1 MITLIIISMAV
12 TFSLA
17 NKLGKVSAIRLK
29 LSLLGTTIDKST
41 GISISP
47 DDWDPKRRFVRSAVG
62 RASINGISRVLRQLE
77 MDVNEL
83 AVQYKYKLVPMS
95 FEELEYRV
103 DELIGNPRSSLA
115 NKPKPLFSVVTV
127 FDFIKHFL
135 KDCIEGIRLSPKR
148 KKLKP
153 STISSFKTTFN
164 ALEHYLKTK
173 NLDLKLTEFTQAHI
187 DGFSDYLIID
197 REFSMNTH
205 CKFMMDLQQ
214 LFKYAVKLRKLPSEY
229 SSELEFD
236 TRREDTDSIYMDDN
250 ELAEMRAIKDFDDE
264 EQELVRDVFLIGCYT
279 GMRFS
284 DYSVID
290 PASIIKNR
298 LSFIQVKT
306 GAKLTIPVHPS
317 VNTILSKY
325 DYNLPHVPANN
336 KFNEIIKKVGEKM
349 PCMHIPFTKQI
360 TYKREVVEV
369 VKMKYEYLQTH
380 TARRSFCSNEYLK
393 GTDPLVIM
401 AISGHK
407 SHKSFMR
414 YIKVSNEQFAD
425 KMEKIWQ
432 AREAV

>member
-1 MITLIIISMAV
+1 MAV

-17 NKLGKVSAIRLK
+17 NKLAKVSAIRLK

-41 GISISP
+41 GISINTE
-47 DDWDPKRRFVRSAVG
+47 DWDPKRRFVRSAVG

-77 MDVNEL
+77 MDINEL

-95 FEELEYRV
+95 FDELEYRV
-103 DELIGNPRSSLA
+103 EELIGNPRSRSA
-115 NKPKPLFSVVTV
+115 KKPKPLFSVVTV
-127 FDFIKHFL
+127 FDFFKHFI
-135 KDCIEGIRLSPKR
+135 KDCVEGIRLSPKR

-164 ALEHYLKTK
+164 ALEHYLKSK
-173 NLDLKLTEFTQAHI
+173 NLDLKLNEFTQSHL

-214 LFKYAVKLRKLPSEY
+214 LFKYAIKLRKLPSEY
-229 SSELEFD
+229 SNELEFD
-236 TRREDTDSIYMDDN
+236 TRREETDSIFLNDDY
-250 ELAEMRAIKDFDDE
+250 ELAEMEAITEFDDE

-279 GMRFS
+279 AMRFS
-284 DYSVID
+284 DYSVFD
-290 PASIIKNR
+290 PASILKNR

-306 GAKLTIPVHPS
+306 GAKITIPIHPM
-317 VNTILSKY
+317 VNTILRKY
-325 DYNLPHVPANN
+325 DYNLPPVPANN
-336 KFNEIIKKVGEKM
+336 KFNAIIKKVGEKM
-349 PCMHIPFTKQI
+349 PSMHVPFTKQI

-414 YIKVSNEQFAD
+414 YIKVSSEQFAD

>member
-1 MITLIIISMAV
+1 MAV

-17 NKLGKVSAIRLK
+17 NKLAKVSAIRLK

-41 GISISP
+41 GISINTE
-47 DDWDPKRRFVRSAVG
+47 DWDPKKRFVRSAVG

-77 MDVNEL
+77 MDINEL

-103 DELIGNPRSSLA
+103 EELIGNPRSKSA
-115 NKPKPLFSVVTV
+115 KKPKPLFSVVTV
-127 FDFIKHFL
+127 TDFFKHFIK
-135 KDCIEGIRLSPKR
+135 DCVEGIRLSPKR
-148 KKLKP
+148 KKLRT

-164 ALEHYLKTK
+164 ALEHYLKSK
-173 NLDLKLTEFTQAHI
+173 NLDLKLNEFTQAHL

-205 CKFMMDLQQ
+205 CKFMMDVQQ

-229 SSELEFD
+229 LNELDFD
-236 TRREDTDSIYMDDN
+236 TRREETESIFMDDS
-250 ELAEMRAIKDFDDE
+250 ELDEMKEITEFDDE
-264 EQELVRDVFLIGCYT
+264 EQELVRDVFLIGYYT

-284 DYSVID
+284 DYSIFD
-290 PASIIKNR
+290 PASILKNR

-306 GAKLTIPVHPS
+306 GAKITIPIHPM
-317 VNTILSKY
+317 VNTILRKY
-325 DYNLPHVPANN
+325 DYNLPPVPANN
-336 KFNEIIKKVGEKM
+336 KFNAIIKKVGEKM
-349 PCMHIPFTKQI
+349 PSMHVPFTKQI
-360 TYKREVVEV
+360 TYKREVVEE
-369 VKMKYEYLQTH
+369 VKMKYEFLQTH

>member
-1 MITLIIISMAV
+1 MAV

-17 NKLGKVSAIRLK
+17 NKLGRVSAIRLK

-41 GISISP
+41 GISINTE
-47 DDWDPKRRFVRSAVG
+47 DWDPKRRFVRSAVG

-77 MDVNEL
+77 MDINEL

-95 FEELEYRV
+95 FDELEYRV
-103 DELIGNPRSSLA
+103 EELIGNPRSRSA
-115 NKPKPLFSVVTV
+115 KKPKPLFSVVTV
-127 FDFIKHFL
+127 FDFIKHFI
-135 KDCIEGIRLSPKR
+135 KDCVEGIRLSPKR

-173 NLDLKLTEFTQAHI
+173 NVDLKLSEFTQAHL

-214 LFKYAVKLRKLPSEY
+214 LFKYAIKLRKLPSEY
-229 SSELEFD
+229 SNELEFD
-236 TRREDTDSIYMDDN
+236 TRREDTDSIFLNDDY
-250 ELAEMRAIKDFDDE
+250 ELAEMEAITDFDDE

-284 DYSVID
+284 DYSVFD
-290 PASIIKNR
+290 PAAILKNR

-306 GAKLTIPVHPS
+306 GAKITIPIHPM
-317 VNTILSKY
+317 VNTILRKY
-325 DYNLPHVPANN
+325 DYNLPPVPANN
-336 KFNEIIKKVGEKM
+336 KFNAIIKKVGEKM
-349 PCMHIPFTKQI
+349 PSMHVPFTKQI
-360 TYKREVVEV
+360 TYKREVVEE
-369 VKMKYEYLQTH
+369 VKMKYEFLQTH

>member
-1 MITLIIISMAV
+1 MAV

-17 NKLGKVSAIRLK
+17 NKLAKVSAIRMK

-41 GISISP
+41 GISINTE
-47 DDWDPKRRFVRSAVG
+47 DWDPKKRFIRSAVG
-62 RASINGISRVLRQLE
+62 RTSINGISRKLRQME
-77 MDVNEL
+77 MDINEL

-95 FEELEYRV
+95 FEELEYRI
-103 DELIGNPRSSLA
+103 EQLIGNPRSKSA
-115 NKPKPLFSVVTV
+115 NKPRPLFSVVTV
-127 FDFIKHFL
+127 FDFIKHFI

-153 STISSFKTTFN
+153 TTISSFKTTFN
-164 ALEHYLKTK
+164 ALEQYQKSK

-197 REFSMNTH
+197 LELSMNTH
-205 CKFMMDLQQ
+205 SKYMMDLQQ
-214 LFKYAVKLRKLPSEY
+214 LFKYAVKLNKLTAEFL
-229 SSELEFD
+229 SELDFD
-236 TRREDTDSIYMDDN
+236 TSREETDSIFMDDN
-250 ELAEMRAIKDFDDE
+250 ELAEMHAITDFDDE
-264 EQELVRDVFLIGCYT
+264 DQELVRDVFLIGCYT
-279 GMRFS
+279 AMRFS

-298 LSFIQVKT
+298 LSFIQAKT
-306 GAKLTIPVHPS
+306 GAKLTIPIHPS
-317 VNTILSKY
+317 VNMILRKY
-325 DYNLPHVPANN
+325 DYNIPPVPANN
-336 KFNEIIKKVGEKM
+336 KFNTIIKKVGEKM

-393 GTDPLVIM
+393 GTDPLIIM

-407 SHKSFMR
+407 SHKTFMR
-414 YIKVSNEQFAD
+414 YIKVTNEQFAD
-425 KMEKIWQ
+425 KMEQIWQ

>member
-17 NKLGKVSAIRLK
+17 NKLAKVSAIRMK

-41 GISISP
+41 GISINTE
-47 DDWDPKRRFVRSAVG
+47 DWDPKKRFIRSAVG
-62 RASINGISRVLRQLE
+62 RTSINGISRKLRQME
-77 MDVNEL
+77 MDINEL

-95 FEELEYRV
+95 FEELEYRI
-103 DELIGNPRSSLA
+103 EQLIGNPRSKSA
-115 NKPKPLFSVVTV
+115 NKPRPLFSVVTV
-127 FDFIKHFL
+127 FDFIKHFI

-153 STISSFKTTFN
+153 TTISSFKTTFN
-164 ALEHYLKTK
+164 ALEQYQKSK

-197 REFSMNTH
+197 LELSMNTH
-205 CKFMMDLQQ
+205 SKYMMDLQQ
-214 LFKYAVKLRKLPSEY
+214 LFKYAVKLNKLTAEFL
-229 SSELEFD
+229 SELDFD
-236 TRREDTDSIYMDDN
+236 TSREETDSIFMDDN
-250 ELAEMRAIKDFDDE
+250 ELAEMHAITDFDDE
-264 EQELVRDVFLIGCYT
+264 DQELVRDVFLIGCYT
-279 GMRFS
+279 AMRFS

-298 LSFIQVKT
+298 LSFIQAKT
-306 GAKLTIPVHPS
+306 GAKLTIPIHPS
-317 VNTILSKY
+317 VNMILRKY
-325 DYNLPHVPANN
+325 DYNIPPVPANN
-336 KFNEIIKKVGEKM
+336 KFNTIIKKVGEKM

-360 TYKREVVEV
+360 TYKREVVDV

-393 GTDPLVIM
+393 GTDPLIIM

-407 SHKSFMR
+407 SHKTFMR
-414 YIKVSNEQFAD
+414 YIKVTNEQFAD
-425 KMEKIWQ
+425 KMEQIWQ

>member
-1 MITLIIISMAV
+1 MAV

-17 NKLGKVSAIRLK
+17 NKLAKVSAIRLK

-41 GISISP
+41 GISINTE
-47 DDWDPKRRFVRSAVG
+47 DWDPKRRFVRSAVG

-77 MDVNEL
+77 MDINEL

-103 DELIGNPRSSLA
+103 EELIGNPRSKSA
-115 NKPKPLFSVVTV
+115 KKPKPLFSVVTV
-127 FDFIKHFL
+127 FDFFKHFI
-135 KDCIEGIRLSPKR
+135 KDCVEGIRLSPKR
-148 KKLKP
+148 KKLKS

-164 ALEHYLKTK
+164 ALEHYLKSK
-173 NLDLKLTEFTQAHI
+173 NLDLKLNEFTQAHL

-205 CKFMMDLQQ
+205 CKFMMDVQQ

-229 SSELEFD
+229 LNELDFD
-236 TRREDTDSIYMDDN
+236 TRREDTESIFLDES
-250 ELAEMRAIKDFDDE
+250 ELDEMKSITEFDDE

-284 DYSVID
+284 DYSVFD
-290 PASIIKNR
+290 PASILKNR

-306 GAKLTIPVHPS
+306 GAKITIPIHPM
-317 VNTILSKY
+317 VNTILRKY
-325 DYNLPHVPANN
+325 DYNLPPVPANN
-336 KFNEIIKKVGEKM
+336 KFNAIIKKVGEKM
-349 PCMHIPFTKQI
+349 PSMHVPFTKQI

-393 GTDPLVIM
+393 GTEPLVIM

>member
-1 MITLIIISMAV
+1 MGV
-12 TFSLA
+12 TYSLA
-17 NKLGKVSAIRLK
+17 NASAKTSAIRLK

-47 DDWDPKRRFVRSAVG
+47 DDWDPKRRFVRSVVG
-62 RASINGISRVLRQLE
+62 RSSINGISRVLRQLE

-95 FEELEYRV
+95 FDELEYRV
-103 DELIGNPRSSLA
+103 DELIGNPRSRSA
-115 NKPKPLFSVVTV
+115 KKPKPLFSVVTV
-127 FDFIKHFL
+127 FDFIRHFI
-135 KDCIEGIRLSPKR
+135 KDCTEGIRLSPKR

-153 STISSFKTTFN
+153 TTVSSFKTTFN
-164 ALEHYLKTK
+164 ALEHYLKSK
-173 NLDLKLTEFTQAHI
+173 NLDLKLNEFSQSHI

-214 LFKYAVKLRKLPSEY
+214 LFKYAVKLRKLPSE
-229 SSELEFD
+229 SLNELEFD
-236 TRREDTDSIYMDDN
+236 TRREDTDSIFMDDN
-250 ELAEMRAIKDFDDE
+250 ELAEMQAITDFDDE
-264 EQELVRDVFLIGCYT
+264 EQELVRDVFLIGCHT

-284 DYSVID
+284 DYSVFD
-290 PASIIKNR
+290 PASILKNR

-306 GAKLTIPVHPS
+306 GAKITIPIHPV
-317 VNTILSKY
+317 VNTILRKY
-325 DYNLPHVPANN
+325 DYNLPPVPSNN
-336 KFNEIIKKVGEKM
+336 KFNAIIKKVGEKI
-349 PCMHIPFTKQI
+349 PSMHVPFTKQI
-360 TYKREVVEV
+360 TYKREVVEI

-432 AREAV
+432 AGEAV

>member
-1 MITLIIISMAV
+1 MAV

-17 NKLGKVSAIRLK
+17 NKLAKVSAIRMK

-41 GISISP
+41 GISINTE
-47 DDWDPKRRFVRSAVG
+47 DWDPKKRFIRSAVG
-62 RASINGISRVLRQLE
+62 RTSINGISRKLRQME
-77 MDVNEL
+77 MDINEL

-95 FEELEYRV
+95 FEELEYRI
-103 DELIGNPRSSLA
+103 EQLIGNPRSKSA
-115 NKPKPLFSVVTV
+115 NKPRPLFSVVTV
-127 FDFIKHFL
+127 FDFIKHFI

-153 STISSFKTTFN
+153 TTISSFKTTFN
-164 ALEHYLKTK
+164 ALEQYQKSK

-197 REFSMNTH
+197 LELSMNTH
-205 CKFMMDLQQ
+205 SKYMMDLQQ
-214 LFKYAVKLRKLPSEY
+214 LFKYAVKLNKLTAEFL
-229 SSELEFD
+229 SELDFD
-236 TRREDTDSIYMDDN
+236 TSREETDSIFMDDN
-250 ELAEMRAIKDFDDE
+250 ELAEMHAITDFDDE
-264 EQELVRDVFLIGCYT
+264 DQELVRDVFLIGCYT
-279 GMRFS
+279 AMRFS

-298 LSFIQVKT
+298 LSFIQAKT
-306 GAKLTIPVHPS
+306 GAKLTIPIHPS
-317 VNTILSKY
+317 VNMILRKY
-325 DYNLPHVPANN
+325 DYNIPPVPANN
-336 KFNEIIKKVGEKM
+336 KFNTIIKKVGEKM

-360 TYKREVVEV
+360 TYKREVVDV

-393 GTDPLVIM
+393 GTDPLIIM

-407 SHKSFMR
+407 SHKTFMR
-414 YIKVSNEQFAD
+414 YIKVTNEQFAD
-425 KMEKIWQ
+425 KMEQIWQ

>member
-1 MITLIIISMAV
+1 
-12 TFSLA
+12 
-17 NKLGKVSAIRLK
+17 
-29 LSLLGTTIDKST
+29 
-41 GISISP
+41 
-47 DDWDPKRRFVRSAVG
+47 
-62 RASINGISRVLRQLE
+62 

-95 FEELEYRV
+95 FDELEYRV
-103 DELIGNPRSSLA
+103 DELIGNPRSRSVK
-115 NKPKPLFSVVTV
+115 KPKPLFSVVTV
-127 FDFIKHFL
+127 FDFVNHFI

-164 ALEHYLKTK
+164 ALEHYLKSK
-173 NLDLKLTEFTQAHI
+173 NLDLKLNEFSQSHI
-187 DGFSDYLIID
+187 DGFSDNLIID

-214 LFKYAVKLRKLPSEY
+214 LFKYAVKLRKLPSE
-229 SSELEFD
+229 SLNELEFD
-236 TRREDTDSIYMDDN
+236 TRREDTDSIFMDDN
-250 ELAEMRAIKDFDDE
+250 ELDEMQAITDFDDE
-264 EQELVRDVFLIGCYT
+264 EQELVRDVFLIGCHT

-284 DYSVID
+284 DYSVFD
-290 PASIIKNR
+290 PAAILKNR

-306 GAKLTIPVHPS
+306 GAKITIPIHPI
-317 VNTILSKY
+317 VNTILRKY
-325 DYNLPHVPANN
+325 DYNLPPVPSNN
-336 KFNEIIKKVGEKM
+336 KFNAIIKKVGEKM
-349 PCMHIPFTKQI
+349 PSMHVPFTKQI
-360 TYKREVVEV
+360 TYKREVVEI

>member
-103 DELIGNPRSSLA
+103 DELIGNPRSRLA
-115 NKPKPLFSVVTV
+115 NKPKPLFSVVTI

-153 STISSFKTTFN
+153 TTISSFKTTFN

-173 NLDLKLTEFTQAHI
+173 NLDLMLTEFTQAHI
-187 DGFSDYLIID
+187 DGFSDHLIID
-197 REFSMNTH
+197 R
-205 CKFMMDLQQ
+205 
-214 LFKYAVKLRKLPSEY
+214 
-229 SSELEFD
+229 
-236 TRREDTDSIYMDDN
+236 
-250 ELAEMRAIKDFDDE
+250 
-264 EQELVRDVFLIGCYT
+264 
-279 GMRFS
+279 
-284 DYSVID
+284 
-290 PASIIKNR
+290 
-298 LSFIQVKT
+298 
-306 GAKLTIPVHPS
+306 
-317 VNTILSKY
+317 
-325 DYNLPHVPANN
+325 
-336 KFNEIIKKVGEKM
+336 
-349 PCMHIPFTKQI
+349 
-360 TYKREVVEV
+360 
-369 VKMKYEYLQTH
+369 
-380 TARRSFCSNEYLK
+380 
-393 GTDPLVIM
+393 
-401 AISGHK
+401 
-407 SHKSFMR
+407 
-414 YIKVSNEQFAD
+414 
-425 KMEKIWQ
+425 
-432 AREAV
+432 